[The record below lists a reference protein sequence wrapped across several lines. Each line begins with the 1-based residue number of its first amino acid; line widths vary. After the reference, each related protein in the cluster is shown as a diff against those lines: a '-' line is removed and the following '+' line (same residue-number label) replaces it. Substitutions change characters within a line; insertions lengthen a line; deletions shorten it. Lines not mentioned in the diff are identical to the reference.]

1 MARRRG
7 SLVQRQALASLGQT
21 PMLALWQGLI
31 EHPVAQVLLSH
42 DDLRNRRRYLNAQAT
57 LQELLRIGAVP
68 IVNEN
73 DTVSVDELK
82 LGDNDNL
89 AAAVATLVR
98 SEERRVGKEGG
109 SQCRSRRA
117 LDTKKQKTK

>member
-1 MARRRG
+1 
-7 SLVQRQALASLGQT
+7 
-21 PMLALWQGLI
+21 MLALWQGLI
-31 EHPVAQVLLSH
+31 EPPVAQILLSH
-42 DDLRNRRRYLNAQAT
+42 DDLRNPRRYLNAQAT

-89 AAAVATLVR
+89 AAAVATLVDADMLFIATDTDGLYTGQIGR
-98 SEERRVGKEGG
+98 ASCRERVCQYG
-109 SQCRSRRA
+109 
-117 LDTKKQKTK
+117 

>member
-1 MARRRG
+1 
-7 SLVQRQALASLGQT
+7 
-21 PMLALWQGLI
+21 MLALWQGLI

-89 AAAVATLVR
+89 AAAVATLVDADMLFIATDTD
-98 SEERRVGKEGG
+98 G
-109 SQCRSRRA
+109 
-117 LDTKKQKTK
+117 LDRKSTRLHSSH